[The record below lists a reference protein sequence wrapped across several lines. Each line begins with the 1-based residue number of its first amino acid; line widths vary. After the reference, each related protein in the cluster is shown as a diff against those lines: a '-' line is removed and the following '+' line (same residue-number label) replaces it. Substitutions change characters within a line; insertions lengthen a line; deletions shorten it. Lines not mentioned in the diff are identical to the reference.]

1 MKHPSQ
7 VICLNRYSAVMRNSK
22 DKKLYRMQMVHYA
35 KKHGFKPTARMFKT
49 TVKTVKKWFR
59 RFESEKYV
67 GLEDK
72 SHAPHYSPHAI
83 TDFEKAYV
91 CFLKKKRRGFGAQEL
106 KNVYQLDLSVKAI
119 RRAWREQAL
128 LKKKRRKH
136 KTKQNLREIKKLWG
150 LFKQFDVDT
159 KHLYDIPELWP
170 YIQENIVPKYQYTFR
185 EVFSGLQFLAFA
197 DEYNMAY
204 SCLFM
209 EVILDHLVK
218 SGVDL
223 KKNNT
228 RGQTDNGS
236 EFIGAWN
243 KKGDSEFTKVLAS
256 YGVPHQTI
264 PAGAHTWQSDVETT
278 HRLIEDHLYLNETY
292 NSREDFLNKAGS
304 YLLMFNSIRKNSYK
318 ENKSPW
324 QLIREESTTIDK
336 QILNLPPFRLDY
348 LFQKMPM
355 VVGGYNPILHPYYAK
370 TLGRVIF
377 NQSFYLR

>member
-1 MKHPSQ
+1 MT
-7 VICLNRYSAVMRNSK
+7 R
-22 DKKLYRMQMVHYA
+22 
-35 KKHGFKPTARMFKT
+35 
-49 TVKTVKKWFR
+49 
-59 RFESEKYV
+59 
-67 GLEDK
+67 
-72 SHAPHYSPHAI
+72 
-83 TDFEKAYV
+83 
-91 CFLKKKRRGFGAQEL
+91 
-106 KNVYQLDLSVKAI
+106 
-119 RRAWREQAL
+119 
-128 LKKKRRKH
+128 
-136 KTKQNLREIKKLWG
+136 
-150 LFKQFDVDT
+150 
-159 KHLYDIPELWP
+159 
-170 YIQENIVPKYQYTFR
+170 PKYQYTFR

-355 VVGGYNPILHPYYAK
+355 VVGGYNPILHP
-370 TLGRVIF
+370 
-377 NQSFYLR
+377 